1 LQHPLCRRRDYL
13 YLYERNRPATRLPD
27 LAMLGAQQCLS
38 SVPAQAAR
46 RKPWDRIW
54 NDQSGSIAVL
64 TALGSTVLLGMAGLG
79 TEVGVWYYTHQN
91 MQGAADMAALSAAN
105 AYATQSS
112 SSGLLTQAQAATAAY
127 GFVSGVKNV
136 TVALNQPPT
145 SGSHT
150 DIANAVEVIVS
161 QPQTRL
167 FSKMFSSSQVTI
179 SARAVAVP
187 RSGLGCVLNLDPTAS
202 GATALKGS
210 TTVALNGCSLMDNS
224 NSPSAL
230 NMNGGAILSALSVN
244 VVGGSPELRRYL
256 PPTGPIRV

>member
-1 LQHPLCRRRDYL
+1 
-13 YLYERNRPATRLPD
+13 
-27 LAMLGAQQCLS
+27 MLSAQECLS
-38 SVPAQAAR
+38 SVPGQAAR

-79 TEVGVWYYTHQN
+79 TEVGAWYYTHQN

-150 DIANAVEVIVS
+150 SIADAVEVIVS

-167 FSKMFSSSQVTI
+167 FSKMFSSNI
-179 SARAVAVP
+179 
-187 RSGLGCVLNLDPTAS
+187 N
-202 GATALKGS
+202 
-210 TTVALNGCSLMDNS
+210 
-224 NSPSAL
+224 
-230 NMNGGAILSALSVN
+230 
-244 VVGGSPELRRYL
+244 
-256 PPTGPIRV
+256 